1 MDVGHYAHALD
12 MLLNLSLSAP
22 LAQRLS
28 KAAHA
33 TENPSDLAKI
43 TWLIMRQNQALSLD
57 VSNSKLHALNT
68 LNHCIPF
75 LKTRFWSIQA
85 DFQAPLQTYRPRD
98 LKGRYIGKHTTYQ
111 TEGLGGTQKL

>member
-1 MDVGHYAHALD
+1 MDVWHYAHALD

-28 KAAHA
+28 KAAHG
-33 TENPSDLAKI
+33 TGNPSDLAKI

-57 VSNSKLHALNT
+57 VSNSKLHALN
-68 LNHCIPF
+68 HCIPF

-85 DFQAPLQTYRPRD
+85 DFQAPLQTYRRRD
-98 LKGRYIGKHTTYQ
+98 LKGRYTGKHTTYQ

>member
-28 KAAHA
+28 KAAHG
-33 TENPSDLAKI
+33 TGNPSDLAKI

-57 VSNSKLHALNT
+57 VSNSMLLITASL
-68 LNHCIPF
+68 F
-75 LKTRFWSIQA
+75 SRQ
-85 DFQAPLQTYRPRD
+85 DFGQYKQISRPHFRPID
-98 LKGRYIGKHTTYQ
+98 GET
-111 TEGLGGTQKL
+111 